1 MKKFFKTFLA
11 ANLSL
16 FIAMSLFIAPV
27 YDNNN
32 NYNSP
37 ITPLNDLTDPED
49 DLN

>member
-16 FIAMSLFIAPV
+16 FIALSLIITPIS
-27 YDNNN
+27 DNGT
-32 NYNSP
+32 NYP

>member
-16 FIAMSLFIAPV
+16 FLALSLIITPIP
-27 YDNNN
+27 DNDNT
-32 NYNSP
+32 YP